1 MILGA
6 TLHSLEN
13 GLFQILN
20 SDNYLINL
28 VYQIVDFFDG
38 ANPIQWDLLFTYFRP

>member
-1 MILGA
+1 MILVA
-6 TLHSLEN
+6 ILHSLEN
-13 GLFQILN
+13 GLFWILS

-38 ANPIQWDLLFTYFRP
+38 ANPIQCDLLFTYFHP